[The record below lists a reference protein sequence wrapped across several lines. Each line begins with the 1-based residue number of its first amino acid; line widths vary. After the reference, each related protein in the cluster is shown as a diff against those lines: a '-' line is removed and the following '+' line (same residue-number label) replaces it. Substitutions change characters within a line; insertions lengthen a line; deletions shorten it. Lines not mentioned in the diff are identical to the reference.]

1 MNHGLQMTDWTYE
14 TLSVI
19 AQEKGIVE
27 SISKSHV
34 RLLLKNTAIAT
45 AQNVLIPIG
54 NRAV

>member
-45 AQNVLIPIG
+45 AQKHTDTY
-54 NRAV
+54 RE